1 MSSSDSSTKKA
12 RIFHARVD
20 EFWRKGQ
27 KYAYLDER
35 QHAGSVAW
43 QELQPDAK
51 HNWLTEGM
59 RDEFESFVP
68 IGSKESKGRADSE
81 TIFRTFSGG
90 VKTNRDIWAYNFNA
104 KALEENIKRT
114 IETYNEQVFKW
125 SRSGSNGASVDN
137 FVVYDMTKIAWSRD
151 LKVDL

>member
-1 MSSSDSSTKKA
+1 MSSSRFCEQFMNNSDSSVKKA
-12 RIFHARVD
+12 RILHARVD

-27 KYAYLDER
+27 KYEYLDER

-68 IGSKESKGRADSE
+68 VGNKETKTGKGLSA
-81 TIFRTFSGG
+81 G
-90 VKTNRDIWAYNFNA
+90 VFNLYSAGVNTARDAWVYNFDLDVLYKNV
-104 KALEENIKRT
+104 KGDRP
-114 IETYNEQVFKW
+114 V
-125 SRSGSNGASVDN
+125 SGDNG
-137 FVVYDMTKIAWSRD
+137 
-151 LKVDL
+151 